1 MPEFA
6 LASSS
11 VVELLDFIAP
21 PLFIAF
27 LGRANPY
34 LALILLSVDRASSLL
49 SAVQ

>member
-1 MPEFA
+1 MPNCA
-6 LASSS
+6 S

-21 PLFIAF
+21 PHKIAF
-27 LGRANPY
+27 FARASPY